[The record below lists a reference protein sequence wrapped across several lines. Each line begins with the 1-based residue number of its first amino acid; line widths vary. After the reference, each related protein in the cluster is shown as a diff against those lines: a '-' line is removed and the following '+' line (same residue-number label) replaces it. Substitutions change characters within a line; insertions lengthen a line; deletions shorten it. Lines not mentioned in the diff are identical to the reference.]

1 MSKQNQPEHKGKVN
15 NNFTLAD
22 WNTIPEQLIYD
33 AVTKEGKVIIARTLG
48 IKEASFRDW
57 FKVRK
62 IDIPIVRNA
71 NYYNAR
77 KPLEEQG
84 AWEDELSKQILAL
97 MEEARSKRLKK
108 HEEDNA
114 YITVIC
120 PTCSKAFET
129 PRNNPQKYCSASC
142 VSNRIRSDE
151 EKAKLS
157 ESCTGREAWNKGRKC
172 TKEERERMSK
182 ASKEF
187 WAKEGFKNKMSEIQ
201 KESWSNQELL
211 NKHSQIMIESNNRP
225 TVRQKIKEGLEE
237 YYTHV
242 DQQILTDRY
251 IKQMQTKEQN
261 GTLYMSSGEIEIINF
276 LKEYGFNPKKY
287 ISGQGETRFE
297 IDIYIPEKKIGIE
310 FNGVY
315 YHSHNGINHR
325 SKTYHAKKS
334 IEADKLG
341 IDLIHIW
348 EDQWKNQREIIK
360 DILLARLGILDNNQI
375 YARKCEIRDVPT
387 ADYRDFC
394 DKYHIQG
401 YRAASVKL
409 GLYYNDKL
417 VQIASFNKARGYGN
431 SSSSLKYEWEWI
443 RGCISSNNKVIGGTS
458 KLLKYFIKTYN
469 PNNILCF
476 SDWNLFSGKGYKEA
490 GFVFEGYTSPDKFY
504 VTPGKKLVRINRNP
518 YAYQQYKSMVD
529 KGELFECYG
538 CGSKKFVW
546 YKD

>member
-1 MSKQNQPEHKGKVN
+1 MFKQNQPECKGRAN
-15 NNFTLAD
+15 SNFTLAD

-33 AVTKEGKVIIARTLG
+33 AVTKEGKPIIAKTLG
-48 IKEASFRDW
+48 INIDTFRDW
-57 FKVRK
+57 FKFRK
-62 IDIPIVRNA
+62 VNIPVVRNA

-84 AWEDELSKQILAL
+84 PWENELSKQILIL
-97 MEEARSKRLKK
+97 MEEARSKRLKEYK
-108 HEEDNA
+108 EENEH
-114 YITVIC
+114 IEVIC
-120 PTCSKAFET
+120 PTCGKAFET
-129 PRNNPQKYCSASC
+129 SKKNPQKYCSASC

-172 TKEERERMSK
+172 TEDELKRMSET
-182 ASKEF
+182 SKEF
-187 WAKEGFKNKMSEIQ
+187 WSKNGFKEKMSEIQ
-201 KESWSNQELL
+201 RHSWSNQDLL
-211 NKHSQIMIESNNRP
+211 EKHSQIMIESNNRP

-237 YYTHV
+237 YYANI
-242 DQQILTDRY
+242 DPQILTDRY

-287 ISGQGETRFE
+287 IVGQGETRFE

-334 IEADKLG
+334 IKANELG

-348 EDQWKNQREIIK
+348 EDQWKNQQEIIK
-360 DILLARLGILDNNQI
+360 DILLARLGILNSNQI
-375 YARKCEIRDVPT
+375 YARKCEIRDVTT
-387 ADYRDFC
+387 ADYRNFC

-401 YRAASVKL
+401 YRAASIKL

-476 SDWNLFSGKGYKEA
+476 SDWNLFNGKGYKEA
-490 GFVFEGYTSPDKFY
+490 GFIFEGYTSPDKFY
-504 VTPGKKLVRINRNP
+504 ITPGKKLVRINRNP

-546 YKD
+546 YKS